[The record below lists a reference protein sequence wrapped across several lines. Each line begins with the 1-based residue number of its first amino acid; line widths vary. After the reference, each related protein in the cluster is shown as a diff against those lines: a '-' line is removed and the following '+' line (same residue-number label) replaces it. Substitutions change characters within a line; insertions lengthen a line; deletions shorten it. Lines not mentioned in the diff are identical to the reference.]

1 VEPARGKRDLT
12 DEQRRA
18 IHTRDVSISLSAG
31 AGCGKT
37 FTLVERYLAHLS
49 ADNGAGGSID
59 RGATGALLS
68 SLIAITFT
76 ERAAREM
83 RERIEKVCRE
93 RLLAA
98 SDNDEAQSWLDRL
111 RELEAA
117 RVSTIHSFCASM
129 LRSHAVEAGLDPHF
143 QVLEDAQS
151 ATLLSE
157 IIDDDLRRQLIDATT
172 PTRRLA
178 AMYGLESLHGMIAT
192 LLASRHEIVFDTW
205 IARGPDDL
213 VGRWQTFHRE
223 QLLPRMLARIA
234 ESAAAQAVLELA
246 RTCHVTNPEMQRRF
260 GLLVELS
267 STLVTLST
275 PLEDSGPVDNRAAS
289 EILAQIREVA
299 QVKGGG
305 TKSAWPSE
313 DDFNSFRDAAKELR
327 EAIDAALKTVDFAA
341 SAARESAVAGLQL
354 LQIAKPVAEAYRRK
368 KSELGVLD
376 FDDLLRRT
384 RDLLEDLD
392 HADLRRRLSDNI
404 ELLLVDEFQDTDSLQ
419 VDLVQALSG
428 PANKSRKLF
437 FVGDLKQSIYR
448 FRGAAPHVFRELRMS
463 VPAAGQLSL
472 TLNFRSQPAILD
484 FVNALFCED
493 LGPDYE
499 ALRPSRPQVT
509 PEPAIEFLWAPA
521 QKPNAETPDQA
532 ANSARKETVE
542 DLRKREADWIAR
554 RLRAMF
560 DGGEAIV
567 LDKDDS
573 GQPAARAPR
582 PGDVAILFRALS
594 DVDIYE
600 DALRRYGI
608 PYYVVGG
615 KAFYSQQE
623 VFDLLNMLRAI
634 ADPTDEVALA
644 GALRSPFFSLA
655 DETLFWLADRGDRRS
670 GNRGLAAGLFARTL
684 PADLDEQQH
693 SRAAFAAK
701 TLRELREQKDRLAI
715 AELINE
721 VLARTGYDAILLA
734 EFLGERKLAN
744 LHKLIEQARGF
755 DRAGFF
761 SLADFLAQLSQ
772 FVANQPDEA
781 LAATHR
787 EKSDVVRLMS
797 IHKSKGLEFPVVV
810 VPDLERRGRAST
822 TSVAFDPDLGPLV
835 AVRDSEGGTLP
846 GGLAFYKFIEN
857 VEDAAESTRLLYVA
871 TTRAADYLI
880 LSAGV
885 KQVGQPEGAWRQL
898 LARRFDLENGE
909 LVTELPDELGIPQ
922 VRVTVEEPPLAGP
935 ASSSKRR
942 ESLLKVVQRAER
954 LAATGAGRTAQSVAA
969 IAPDV
974 TARRMFSFSRLSG
987 VLRAGEDEVHQIEE
1001 LTPAPTSQA
1010 DALELGTLV
1019 HVVLAQLDFASPEEI
1034 EPLVRRCAAAGG
1046 NRREMETAI
1055 EDATV
1060 MLKQFVKSSRTREL
1074 ATARDLHAELEFLLA
1089 WPPDDGEN
1097 GRQAATRCILEGV
1110 IDCLYQDAG
1119 GRWHVLDYKTNR
1131 VTAAGVAQAAAP
1143 YEMQMLLYGLAVE
1156 RILHEPPA
1164 SLVLHFLRPS
1174 VEHRFEWNDAARRR
1188 AIELVDRGLAAVAK
1202 A

>member
-1 VEPARGKRDLT
+1 MEPARGKRDLT

-18 IHTRDVSISLSAG
+18 IHTRDVSVALSAG

-49 ADNGAGGSID
+49 ADNGVDRGMD

-83 RERIEKVCRE
+83 RERIEKACRE

-143 QVLEDAQS
+143 MVLEDAQS

-178 AMYGLESLHGMIAT
+178 AMFGLESLHGMIAT
-192 LLASRHEIVFDTW
+192 LLASRHEIDFDAW
-205 IARGPDDL
+205 IARGADKL
-213 VGRWQTFHRE
+213 VQHWQTFHRE
-223 QLLPRMLARIA
+223 QLLPRTLARIA
-234 ESAAAQAVLELA
+234 ESAAAQSVLEMA
-246 RTCHVTNPEMQRRF
+246 RTCHVTNPEMQRRIR
-260 GLLVELS
+260 LLVELFPALTAS
-267 STLVTLST
+267 A
-275 PLEDSGPVDNRAAS
+275 DGRAAS
-289 EILAQIREVA
+289 EILTQIREAAKV
-299 QVKGGG
+299 QGGG
-305 TKSAWPSE
+305 TKTSWPSE
-313 DDFNSFRDAAKELR
+313 DDFNHFRDSAKELR
-327 EAIDAALKTVDFAA
+327 EAIDAALKTVAFDA
-341 SAARESAVAGLQL
+341 SAAGESAVAGLQL

-368 KSELGVLD
+368 KTELGALD

-384 RDLLEDLD
+384 RDLLEHPD

-404 ELLLVDEFQDTDSLQ
+404 ELLLVDEFQDTDPLQ
-419 VDLVQALSG
+419 VGLVQALSG
-428 PANKSRKLF
+428 PANTGRKLF

-448 FRGAAPHVFRELRMS
+448 FRGAAPYVFRELRKS
-463 VPAAGQLSL
+463 VPTAGQLSL

-484 FVNALFCED
+484 FVNALFCDD

-499 ALRPSRPQVT
+499 ALRPSRPQAT
-509 PEPAIEFLWAPA
+509 PEPAIEFLWAPT
-521 QKPNAETPDQA
+521 QTRNADTPDQA
-532 ANSARKETVE
+532 ADSSHKETVE

-567 LDKDDS
+567 LDKDDL
-573 GQPAARAPR
+573 GRATARAPR

-600 DALRRYGI
+600 DALRKYGI

-623 VFDLLNMLRAI
+623 VFDLLNVLRAI

-655 DETLFWLADRGDRRS
+655 DETLFWLADRGDRHS
-670 GNRGLAAGLFARTL
+670 GNRGLAAGLFAKTL
-684 PADLDEQQH
+684 PAELNEQQH
-693 SRAAFAAK
+693 RRAAFAAK

-721 VLARTGYDAILLA
+721 VLARTGYDAVLLA

-744 LHKLIEQARGF
+744 LHKLIEQARSF

-835 AVRDSEGGTLP
+835 AVRDSDGETLP
-846 GGLAFYKFIEN
+846 GGLALYKFIEN
-857 VEDAAESTRLLYVA
+857 EEDAAESTRLLYVA

-885 KQVGQPEGAWRQL
+885 KQVGQPEGAWREL

-909 LVTELPDELGIPQ
+909 LLAELPDELGIPQ
-922 VRVTVEEPPLAGP
+922 VRVTVEEPPLTGP

-942 ESLLKVVQRAER
+942 ESLLKIVQRAEQ

-987 VLRAGEDEVHQIEE
+987 VLRAGEDEVHQIDE
-1001 LTPAPTSQA
+1001 LTPAPTTQA

-1019 HVVLAQLDFASPEEI
+1019 HAVLAQLDFASPSEI
-1034 EPLVRRCAAAGG
+1034 EPLVRRCAAVGG
-1046 NRREMETAI
+1046 NRQTVEGAI
-1055 EDATV
+1055 ADATA
-1060 MLKQFVKSSRTREL
+1060 MLKQFVKSPRAREL
-1074 ATARDLHAELEFLLA
+1074 AAAQDLHAELEFLLA
-1089 WPPDDGEN
+1089 WPPDDGDN

-1110 IDCLYQDAG
+1110 IDCLYQDTG

-1131 VTAAGVAQAAAP
+1131 VAAAGVAQAAAP

-1174 VEHRFEWNDAARRR
+1174 VEHRFEWNGAARRR
-1188 AIELVDRGLAAVAK
+1188 AIELVDRGLAAVGK
-1202 A
+1202 S